1 MIPFLGATALNAQS
15 TDASDSPLIEQKGE
29 QHRHQKKALANLTE
43 AERQQLKSAMQKIK
57 ADPQFVA
64 ARQSVKDAQTKEAL
78 TEARKSVQ
86 QIRRDLLLK
95 ADPSLATIL
104 GKINPEKPIQ

>member
-1 MIPFLGATALNAQS
+1 MIPFLGATELNAQS
-15 TDASDSPLIEQKGE
+15 TNVPASPDIAQEGGQYG
-29 QHRHQKKALANLTE
+29 RQKKALANLTD

-57 ADPQFVA
+57 ADPQLVA
-64 ARQSVKDAQTKEAL
+64 SRQSVKDAQTKEAR

-104 GKINPEKPIQ
+104 PKIHPGKTVQ